1 MTLLAPPADRAVML
15 FCRWVAAINFI
26 ASFADEPRLLCYGLE
41 KVNISAASRF
51 SGRGNLA
58 GLSLSAA
65 SLEFPC
71 LPFSAASR
79 NFA

>member
-1 MTLLAPPADRAVML
+1 MAFVSSPADRAVML
-15 FCRWVAAINFI
+15 FCGWVAINFI
-26 ASFADEPRLLCYGLE
+26 ASFANEAAFALPRLA
-41 KVNISAASRF
+41 KANISAASGV

-65 SLEFPC
+65 GLEFLC
-71 LPFSAASR
+71 LPFSAVSR